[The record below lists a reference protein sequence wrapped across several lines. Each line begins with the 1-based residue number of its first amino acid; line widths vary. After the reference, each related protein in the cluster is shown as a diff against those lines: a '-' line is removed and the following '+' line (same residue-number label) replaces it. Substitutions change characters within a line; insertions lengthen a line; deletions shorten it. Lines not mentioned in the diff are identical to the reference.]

1 MFLSSPETKVRNTI
15 FMGPLSHRE
24 TTVDA
29 FLNQKKDVKWSE
41 EAENEYLES
50 VKSRATEKVRALLLQ
65 AKRRSDEIIQ
75 DAERHA
81 QDITGQAEQ
90 KAREIEQKAQSVLV
104 NAEQRFEDVYN
115 EAVQKAQTDLNQILA
130 QNQQALGESTAV
142 VLLSIHE
149 QLNKF
154 YDVWKED
161 LKQLTLD
168 AIEVGTGW
176 VASTEKEAI
185 LKQLLDECVQKLIDK
200 KNFIVRVNPADAEL
214 ITQVLENSR
223 EKAWSMESS
232 KELEAGSLELESDNV
247 YIKNSHNERQKFVQ
261 EILDNLILPKN
272 HDEELLE
279 QQLKDKL
286 NHEMQNNPVIHHAME
301 QNSEPITEIPL
312 QNIMPDTEEAV
323 QENIA
328 GNIDMQDMQQP
339 AEEMAGQAMPAQDVS
354 EKLTEE
360 VLGEAISREAFT
372 EEQAQPA
379 PQPTPQQQAKQAAPS
394 QADIDDLFDSPQP
407 AQSAQPAPASAKP
420 APQLKPAQA
429 DIDDLFDNPQQAPQP
444 AAHPKQPTPQAQ
456 PKPAPAQAAPS
467 QADIDDLFDSPQ
479 PAAQGNA
486 PQANVIDELPT
497 FSSPEI
503 HAEAEDMV
511 EEFLGKPDQQE
522 QEHALPSDVADDL
535 LAEMGFKQ

>member
-1 MFLSSPETKVRNTI
+1 MFLSSPETKIRNTI
-15 FMGPLSHRE
+15 FMGPLAHRE
-24 TTVDA
+24 TSVDA

-65 AKRRSDEIIQ
+65 AKRRSDEIIR
-75 DAERHA
+75 DAEQHA
-81 QDITGQAEQ
+81 GEITGQAEQ
-90 KAREIEQKAQSVLV
+90 KAREIEQKAQTVLV
-104 NAEQRFEDVYN
+104 NAEQRFQDVYN

-176 VASTEKEAI
+176 IASTEKEAI

-247 YIKNSHNERQKFVQ
+247 YIKNSRNERQKFVQ

-279 QQLKDKL
+279 QQLKDSL

-301 QNSEPITEIPL
+301 QNPEPITEIPL
-312 QNIMPDTEEAV
+312 QNIMPDTEEAT

-328 GNIDMQDMQQP
+328 NDIDMQDMSEQAIPEQMQAVP
-339 AEEMAGQAMPAQDVS
+339 ANEIP

-360 VLGEAISREAFT
+360 VLGEAISQGAFAKEQ
-372 EEQAQPA
+372 EEPKQPA
-379 PQPTPQQQAKQAAPS
+379 PQTQAEPAPQPKQAAPS

-407 AQSAQPAPASAKP
+407 APQTQAKP
-420 APQLKPAQA
+420 APQPKQATPSQA
-429 DIDDLFDNPQQAPQP
+429 DIDDLFDNPQG
-444 AAHPKQPTPQAQ
+444 K
-456 PKPAPAQAAPS
+456 
-467 QADIDDLFDSPQ
+467 
-479 PAAQGNA
+479 AAQGK
-486 PQANVIDELPT
+486 VIDELPT

-511 EEFLGKPDQQE
+511 EEFLGKPE
-522 QEHALPSDVADDL
+522 PKQEHALPNDVADDL

>member
-1 MFLSSPETKVRNTI
+1 MFLSNSETNIRNTI

-29 FLNQKKDVKWSE
+29 YLNQKKGAKWSE

-50 VKSRATEKVRALLLQ
+50 VKSRAAEKVRALLLQ

-75 DAERHA
+75 DAETHA
-81 QDITGQAEQ
+81 KEITAQAEQ
-90 KAREIEQKAQSVLV
+90 KAGDIEQKAQSTLI
-104 NAEQRFEDVYN
+104 NAEQRFQDVYN
-115 EAVQKAQTDLNQILA
+115 EAVQKAQNDLNQILA

-185 LKQLLDECVQKLIDK
+185 LKQLLDESVQKLIDK

-223 EKAWSMESS
+223 EQAWRMESS

-247 YIKNSHNERQKFVQ
+247 FIKNSHSERQKFVQ

-272 HDEELLE
+272 QDEERLE
-279 QQLKDKL
+279 QQLKNTLD
-286 NHEMQNNPVIHHAME
+286 HEMQNNPVLRHSME
-301 QNSEPITEIPL
+301 QNPEPITEIPL
-312 QNIMPDTEEAV
+312 QNIMPAAEEAI

-328 GNIDMQDMQQP
+328 NTIDMQEIAFEQPAAQRTEQP
-339 AEEMAGQAMPAQDVS
+339 AEDVS
-354 EKLTEE
+354 EGLTQEL
-360 VLGEAISREAFT
+360 LGEALAQEMPK
-372 EEQAQPA
+372 QAEPAPQPAPQTAPQPA
-379 PQPTPQQQAKQAAPS
+379 PQPKQAAPSQTDIDDLFDSSAPQPAPLAQQTAPS
-394 QADIDDLFDSPQP
+394 QADIDDLFDSPQ
-407 AQSAQPAPASAKP
+407 
-420 APQLKPAQA
+420 
-429 DIDDLFDNPQQAPQP
+429 
-444 AAHPKQPTPQAQ
+444 AAEEPK
-456 PKPAPAQAAPS
+456 QAAPS
-467 QADIDDLFDSPQ
+467 QADIDNLFDSP
-479 PAAQGNA
+479 A
-486 PQANVIDELPT
+486 PQ
-497 FSSPEI
+497 SSPQAQPPKSSAQADIDNLFDNETQVPHEI
-503 HAEAEDMV
+503 HAEAQDLV
-511 EEFLGKPDQQE
+511 EEFLGQPKSAPEQE
-522 QEHALPSDVADDL
+522 QGHALPNDLADDL
-535 LAEMGFKQ
+535 LAEMGFNDKH

>member
-1 MFLSSPETKVRNTI
+1 MYLSSPEPKIRNTI

-24 TTVDA
+24 TSVDA

-75 DAERHA
+75 DAEQQA
-81 QDITGQAEQ
+81 GEITSQAEQ
-90 KAREIEQKAQSVLV
+90 KAQEIEQKAQSVLID
-104 NAEQRFEDVYN
+104 AEQRFQDVYN

-279 QQLKDKL
+279 QQLKDSL
-286 NHEMQNNPVIHHAME
+286 NREMQNNPVIRHSME

-323 QENIA
+323 QENLA
-328 GNIDMQDMQQP
+328 SDMDMQGMTVE
-339 AEEMAGQAMPAQDVS
+339 AEQTAQAPAMPANEIPETLS
-354 EKLTEE
+354 EEI
-360 VLGEAISREAFT
+360 LGEAISQGAFT
-372 EEQAQPA
+372 EEQPAPQPAQQPKQPASQPKSAQTGIDDLFDSPQPA
-379 PQPTPQQQAKQAAPS
+379 PQPQPKVAPQPKQAAPS
-394 QADIDDLFDSPQP
+394 QADIDDLFDNPQT
-407 AQSAQPAPASAKP
+407 QAKP
-420 APQLKPAQA
+420 APQS
-429 DIDDLFDNPQQAPQP
+429 
-444 AAHPKQPTPQAQ
+444 T
-456 PKPAPAQAAPS
+456 
-467 QADIDDLFDSPQ
+467 
-479 PAAQGNA
+479 
-486 PQANVIDELPT
+486 VIDELPT

-511 EEFLGKPDQQE
+511 EEFLGKPE
-522 QEHALPSDVADDL
+522 PALKQEHALPNDVADDL

>member
-1 MFLSSPETKVRNTI
+1 MYLSSPEPKIRNTI

-24 TTVDA
+24 TSVDA

-75 DAERHA
+75 DAEQQA
-81 QDITGQAEQ
+81 GEITSQAEQ
-90 KAREIEQKAQSVLV
+90 KAQEIEQKAQSVLID
-104 NAEQRFEDVYN
+104 AEQRFQDVYN

-279 QQLKDKL
+279 QQLKDSL
-286 NHEMQNNPVIHHAME
+286 NREMQNNPVIRHSME

-323 QENIA
+323 QENLA
-328 GNIDMQDMQQP
+328 SDMDMQGMTVE
-339 AEEMAGQAMPAQDVS
+339 AEQTAQAPAMPANEIPETLS
-354 EKLTEE
+354 EEI
-360 VLGEAISREAFT
+360 LGEAISQGAFT
-372 EEQAQPA
+372 EEQPAPQPAQQPKQPASQPKSAQAGIDDLFDSPQPA
-379 PQPTPQQQAKQAAPS
+379 PQPQPKVAPQPKQAAPS
-394 QADIDDLFDSPQP
+394 QADIDDLFDNPQTQ
-407 AQSAQPAPASAKP
+407 ANP
-420 APQLKPAQA
+420 APQS
-429 DIDDLFDNPQQAPQP
+429 
-444 AAHPKQPTPQAQ
+444 T
-456 PKPAPAQAAPS
+456 
-467 QADIDDLFDSPQ
+467 
-479 PAAQGNA
+479 
-486 PQANVIDELPT
+486 VIDELPT

-511 EEFLGKPDQQE
+511 EEFLGKPE
-522 QEHALPSDVADDL
+522 PALKQEHALPNDVADDL